1 MEKLNGEKKKKEEKI
16 EMLKKEISK
25 DYQKM
30 YNDNIINIVRSP
42 FPTLDFILFNHYN
55 I

>member
-1 MEKLNGEKKKKEEKI
+1 MEKLKGEKEKEEI
-16 EMLKKEISK
+16 EMLKKEIRK

-30 YNDNIINIVRSP
+30 YNDNLINIVRSP
-42 FPTLDFILFNHYN
+42 FPTLDSILFNHYN